1 MVICKVIKA
10 HIPNSISVGPV
21 PLSPLS
27 PFYFH
32 ELIELL
38 ELTLGQFSIEFIA
51 PTKPTDS
58 ALLTCQLVVRIST
71 TTTAKRS
78 RSRTRTKSMNKY

>member
-10 HIPNSISVGPV
+10 HIPNSISVRPV
-21 PLSPLS
+21 PLS

-71 TTTAKRS
+71 TTTAKRR
-78 RSRTRTKSMNKY
+78 RSRARTKSMNKY